1 MTNAQTSTSG
11 LTRLREL
18 SRGVQNLAGFDQ
30 AVRALQ
36 DNALVTVD
44 GAWGSA
50 CALLAA
56 TLLKEHPPLLVVLCP
71 HPREID
77 RQTADIISEIM
88 KARDTVEIDCD
99 WTRFR
104 ERLLRFGQH
113 FQRPP
118 ISFV

>member
-1 MTNAQTSTSG
+1 MHIWEMLPVIS
-11 LTRLREL
+11 
-18 SRGVQNLAGFDQ
+18 
-30 AVRALQ
+30 
-36 DNALVTVD
+36 
-44 GAWGSA
+44 
-50 CALLAA
+50 
-56 TLLKEHPPLLVVLCP
+56 VLY

-88 KARDTVEIDCD
+88 KARDTVEIDCV

-118 ISFV
+118 ISLV